1 MEKIEKTNERIAVNI
16 GNYTGE
22 KPIEIVLREGVAPE
36 VQQLELKKPE
46 SINVTGVLSTP
57 LDWLTKRV
65 KTIDQKAANIV
76 VNREAMTITL
86 TTNERDAYTKS
97 IFVGKAAFSEI
108 FEAFHINDEEFGWNP
123 ARLGQFL
130 RLNRAVFAEKEE
142 NMKLVSAL
150 KNFTANAKSEIE
162 KQRDPSGSRADVYR
176 TQVESNLPKSFTV
189 NVAIFKGTEKTPIVV
204 EFDHYLTDG
213 EVYLQLVSPGA
224 KEVADEYRDRC
235 IDDVLGKIREIAPD
249 IAIMEA

>member
-1 MEKIEKTNERIAVNI
+1 MEKNNEKIAVNI

-46 SINVTGVLSTP
+46 SIDAAGVLSTP
-57 LDWLTKRV
+57 LDWLVKRV
-65 KTIDQKAANIV
+65 DTIDQKEANIV

-86 TTNERDAYTKS
+86 TINERDNYTKS
-97 IFVGKAAFSEI
+97 TFTGKAAYSEI
-108 FEAFHINDEEFGWNP
+108 FEKVHINDEKMGWIP
-123 ARLGQFL
+123 AKLGQFL
-130 RLNRAVFAEKEE
+130 RLNRAVFDKKEE

-176 TQVESNLPKSFTV
+176 TQVESNLPKDFTV
-189 NVAIFKGTEKTPIVV
+189 NISIFKGTEKTPIVV
-204 EFDHYLTDG
+204 EFDHYLSDG

-235 IDDVLGKIREIAPD
+235 IDDVVGKIREIAPD

>member
-1 MEKIEKTNERIAVNI
+1 MEKMEKNNEKIVVNI

-46 SINVTGVLSTP
+46 SINATGVLSTP

-65 KTIDQKAANIV
+65 ETIDQKAANIV

-97 IFVGKAAFSEI
+97 TFVGKAAFSEI
-108 FEAFHINDEEFGWNP
+108 FEAFHINDAQFGWNP
-123 ARLGQFL
+123 ANLGQFL
-130 RLNRAVFAEKEE
+130 RLNRAVFADKEE
-142 NMKLVSAL
+142 NMKLVTAL
-150 KNFTANAKSEIE
+150 KKFTANAKTEIE